1 MLACCDEVRCLAP
14 RAQPG
19 GQLLAYQ
26 KIVRDTN
33 MTLAVYAPELANGSP
48 EDKAAAYAMALNR
61 PTLMIQPV
69 SLVRSWNN
77 RH

>member
-1 MLACCDEVRCLAP
+1 MSGTS
-14 RAQPG
+14 AQPG

-48 EDKAAAYAMALNR
+48 EDKAP
-61 PTLMIQPV
+61 PTPCAKQAHAEIQPV
-69 SLVRSWNN
+69 SLVRE
-77 RH
+77 HGTTGTEI

>member
-1 MLACCDEVRCLAP
+1 M
-14 RAQPG
+14 
-19 GQLLAYQ
+19 AYQ

-33 MTLAVYAPELANGSP
+33 MTLAAYAPELANGSP

-61 PTLMIQPV
+61 PMLMIQPV